1 MSKYVPYA
9 TSKRLPAYYKVFKML
24 QEDQVASITSV
35 DLAKLMKIDS
45 TTIRRDFAAIGKL
58 GKKGEGYRVNLII
71 DIFEDEFEINDLENV
86 ILIGLGH
93 LGKAVAYHQ
102 RHQNQFDRISQI
114 YDIDPQLI
122 GTEFEG
128 IEVLDYKKIPHT
140 LDPNAQ
146 IAILTIPGDH
156 AQEVFD
162 NLSNLGIKGFVNF
175 TGTKIFTN
183 RSDVV
188 IYELDIQQAIQLL
201 IYDLRMK
208 Y

>member
-9 TSKRLPAYYKVFKML
+9 TRKRLPDYYKVFKML
-24 QEDQVASITSV
+24 QEDNVTSITSV

-58 GKKGEGYRVNLII
+58 GKKGEGYRVNVII
-71 DIFEDEFEINDLENV
+71 EIFEEEFEINDLENV

-93 LGKAVAYHQ
+93 LGKAVVFHQ
-102 RHQNQFDRISQI
+102 QDRDQFDRISQI
-114 YDIDPQLI
+114 YDINPELI
-122 GTEFEG
+122 GTKFQG
-128 IEVLDYKKIPHT
+128 VEVFDAKKIRET
-140 LDPNAQ
+140 LDPHAR
-146 IAILTIPGDH
+146 IAILTIPGDR

-162 NLSNLGIKGFVNF
+162 QLVSLGIKGFINF

-183 RSDVV
+183 QSDVV
-188 IYELDIQQAIQLL
+188 IHELDIQQAIQLL

>member
-9 TSKRLPAYYKVFKML
+9 TRKRLPDYYKVFKML
-24 QEDQVASITSV
+24 QEDNVSSITSV

-58 GKKGEGYRVNLII
+58 GKKGEGYRVNVII
-71 DIFEDEFEINDLENV
+71 EIFEKEFEINDLENV
-86 ILIGLGH
+86 ILIGFGH

-102 RHQNQFDRISQI
+102 QNRNQFDRISQI
-114 YDIDPQLI
+114 YDVDPQLI
-122 GTEFEG
+122 GTIFNK
-128 IEVLDYKKIPHT
+128 IEIMDFKKIQST
-140 LDPNAQ
+140 LDPNAR
-146 IAILTIPGDH
+146 IAILTIPGDK
-156 AQEVFD
+156 AQEVFEE
-162 NLSNLGIKGFVNF
+162 LANLGIKGFINF

-183 RSDVV
+183 RSDIV